1 MSMIG
6 EDFLKQVTAQAAS
19 IVHDLT
25 NVADAEAISA
35 GQDLKPSMIT
45 LLGSIDLVK
54 IVSEKMGLEWQELL
68 RRMIIKEVNKTI
80 DLADS
85 MRTAIL
91 HEVTNAG
98 DLSSVEALEV
108 HKILAPR
115 CVTSLIGVTGAALV
129 RRLVSG
135 SFALRVALGETHSR
149 IETLRKLIGWFILT
163 LPPFPHPSPGSLC
176 ESAFFGPPFVGF
188 HCLVQLL

>member
-1 MSMIG
+1 MNMIG

-19 IVHDLT
+19 IVRDLT

-35 GQDLKPSMIT
+35 GQDLKPSMLT
-45 LLGSIDLVK
+45 LLGRIDLVK
-54 IVSEKMGLEWQELL
+54 IVSEEMGLEWQELL

-80 DLADS
+80 DLGDS
-85 MRTAIL
+85 MRTAML

-98 DLSSVEALEV
+98 DLSSLEALEV

-129 RRLVSG
+129 RRQVSG

-149 IETLRKLIGWFILT
+149 IETLRKL
-163 LPPFPHPSPGSLC
+163 
-176 ESAFFGPPFVGF
+176 FVGF
-188 HCLVQLL
+188 AI